1 MVYNGELL
9 KLNGKA
15 FRCITAY
22 KVGRNKLWSSD
33 TGRNMAGSM
42 KGTLVGNFPKI
53 MLEIE
58 PLEAEEMAELE
69 KIFDSVSI
77 TVEYYNVKQKCMC
90 RGQFY
95 SNDYEEDLFLSL
107 YPRMKYKSF
116 TVNLIS
122 SESEEHHV
130 KL

>member
-1 MVYNGELL
+1 MTYNGELL

-15 FRCITAY
+15 FRCITSY
-22 KVGRNKLWSSD
+22 KIGRSKLWGSD

-42 KGTLVGNFPKI
+42 KGTLVGIFPKI

-58 PLEAEEMAELE
+58 PLELEEMAELE
-69 KIFDSVSI
+69 SIFDSAFIV
-77 TVEYYNVKQKCMC
+77 VEYYNAKYKCMC

-95 SNDYEEDLFLSL
+95 SNDYEEGLFLSL
-107 YPRMKYKSF
+107 FPRMKYQSF
-116 TVNLIS
+116 AVNLIS
-122 SESEEHHV
+122 SESEARHV